1 MTFAEVIGQHKTK
14 DILLQMLHSDRLP
27 HAILLLGAPGCGHLP
42 LALAFAQYLLC
53 ENRHQEDAC
62 GRCPHCLKAAKSI
75 HPDLHFSFP
84 TVGSKVVS
92 DQFLP
97 EWRTALAENPYLE
110 VNDWLQRI
118 GAENKQGNINKE
130 ECLNIIKKLSLKTF
144 ENNYKILLMWLP
156 EYLGKEGNRLL
167 KLIEEPPENTVF
179 LLVAEQQ
186 ELILNTIL
194 SRCQLVQ
201 VPPMDDDAIGE
212 GLVRNGLATAEQVPY
227 IVQLVD
233 GNFNEAQTLA
243 RREESD
249 HAALL
254 LDWLRKCYRGQ
265 GVDIVSWVEDFAGI
279 GRENQKHFLRYALH
293 FLRELTLMKAV
304 SGTISFDGTFRL
316 PANELET
323 ARRLV
328 EVVELDQLELLAQL
342 LTDASYYVERNAN
355 PKILFLDTS
364 IQMNQIFKRR
374 QAALQPRDKISLEER
389 SILGIEKRQSL
400 L

>member
-14 DILLQMLHSDRLP
+14 DILLQMWHGNRLP
-27 HAILLLGAPGCGHLP
+27 HALLLLGAPGCGHLP
-42 LALAFAQYLLC
+42 LALAFAQFLLC
-53 ENRHQEDAC
+53 EDRGPQDAC
-62 GRCPHCLKAAKSI
+62 GRCRHCLKASRLI

-84 TVGSKVVS
+84 TVGSKTLS

-97 EWRTALAENPYLE
+97 EWRSAMSENPYLE
-110 VNDWLQRI
+110 INDWLQRI

-144 ENNYKILLMWLP
+144 ESDHKVLVMWLP

-167 KLIEEPPENTVF
+167 KLIEEPPERTIF

-201 VPPMDDDAIGE
+201 VPPLEDDAVAA
-212 GLVRNGLATAEQVPY
+212 GLVDKGLASPEKAATIA
-227 IVQLVD
+227 QLVD
-233 GNFNEAQTLA
+233 GNFSEALSLVK
-243 RREESD
+243 REEHD

-265 GVDIVSWVEDFAGI
+265 GVAIVEWVANFAGL

-293 FLRELTLMKAV
+293 FLRELTLMKAM
-304 SGTISFDGTFRL
+304 DGQADFNGRIRL
-316 PANELET
+316 QAKEL
-323 ARRLV
+323 AAAQRLTG
-328 EVVELDQLELLAQL
+328 VVELDQLEAIARLFN
-342 LTDASYYVERNAN
+342 DASYHVERNAN

-364 IQMNQIFKRR
+364 IRMNQIFKRR
-374 QAALQPRDKISLEER
+374 QPQLQLRQNNMSLEQR
-389 SILGIEKRQSL
+389 STLGIGK
-400 L
+400 

>member
-14 DILLQMLHSDRLP
+14 DVLLQMLHSERLP
-27 HAILLLGAPGCGHLP
+27 HALLLLGAPACGHLP

-53 ENRHQEDAC
+53 EDRQTNDAC
-62 GRCPHCLKAAKSI
+62 GKCRHCLKVSKLI

-84 TVGSKVVS
+84 TVGSKAIS
-92 DQFLP
+92 DQSLP
-97 EWRTALAENPYLE
+97 EWRQAMAENPYLE
-110 VNDWLQRI
+110 INDWLQRI

-144 ENNYKILLMWLP
+144 ESKYKVLIMWLP

-179 LLVAEQQ
+179 LLVADQQ

-201 VPPMDDDAIGE
+201 IPPMDDASVVA
-212 GLVRNGLATAEQVPY
+212 GLVARTATSEANAQA
-227 IVQLVD
+227 ISQLVD
-233 GNFNEAQTLA
+233 GNFNEALALA
-243 RREESD
+243 REEESD
-249 HAALL
+249 HAGLL

-265 GVDIVSWVEDFAGI
+265 GVDIVAWVENFAGL

-293 FLRELTLMKAV
+293 FLRELTLMKVMSDQPAFQ
-304 SGTISFDGTFRL
+304 GKFRL
-316 PANELET
+316 PAKELET
-323 ARRLV
+323 AQRLV
-328 EVVELDQLELLAQL
+328 GVVELDQLELLSQL

-355 PKILFLDTS
+355 PKILFLDVS

-374 QAALQPRDKISLEER
+374 QPKLQPRDKISLEER
-389 SILGIEKRQSL
+389 STLGIGK
-400 L
+400 